1 LSART
6 PAAILHRLEQFG
18 VRLGLETTRSL
29 LAALGDPQR
38 RLATVLVAGTNGKGS
53 TAALLS
59 AMAAAAGYR
68 TALYTSPHLEA
79 VEERLRVD
87 GCAIAGERLAALLE
101 AVLETAAAVLPQ
113 PPTYFEAL
121 TAAAVLHFAE
131 RQVDL
136 AVLEVGMGGRLDA
149 TNATEPELSLIT
161 PISLDHREHL
171 GATLAAVA
179 GEKAGVLRPGRPA
192 WSGGQPP
199 EAAAAL
205 RRAAAACGAR
215 LAFADEAATVER
227 AARGWDGQRLVVRA
241 PRATHHLEIA
251 LLGAHQA
258 ENARLA
264 VLAAETLAD
273 LGWRRLEVA
282 AIRAGAVACRWPGR
296 LESLLLPGGRRVLL
310 DGAHNPDGIR
320 AVTEFVDELGE
331 PVDLLFGALADKPI
345 AEMLPPLLSRAASAV
360 LTTAPSPRA
369 VPAAQLAAWAGGR
382 AVLVEPDPSRALDL
396 VLRGEAPLLVCG
408 SLYLVGA
415 ARALLRQRFGVPP
428 PAAAITVGP
437 GPV

>member
-1 LSART
+1 LSRAT
-6 PAAILHRLEQFG
+6 PDAILHRLEQFG
-18 VRLGLETTRSL
+18 VRLGLATTRSL

-68 TALYTSPHLEA
+68 TALYTSPHLET
-79 VEERLRVD
+79 VEERLRID
-87 GCAIAGERLAALLE
+87 GRSIAGERLATLLE
-101 AVLETAAAVLPQ
+101 TVLAAAGAALPQ

-131 RQVDL
+131 RRVDL

-149 TNATEPELSLIT
+149 TNAMEPELSLIT

-171 GATLAAVA
+171 GASLAAVA
-179 GEKAGVLRPGRPA
+179 GEKAGVLRSARPA
-192 WSGGQPP
+192 WSSRQPP

-215 LAFADEAATVER
+215 LAFADAAATVER
-227 AARGWDGQRLVVRA
+227 AARGWQGQRLQVTTRRAAHDLEVV
-241 PRATHHLEIA
+241 

-264 VLAAETLAD
+264 VLAAETLCE
-273 LGWRRLEVA
+273 LGWERLDAV
-282 AIRAGAVACRWPGR
+282 AIRAGAAACRWPGR
-296 LESLLLPGGRRVLL
+296 LENVTLPGGRRVLL
-310 DGAHNPDGIR
+310 DGAHNADGIR
-320 AVTEFVDELGE
+320 VVAEFLDELGA
-331 PVDLLFGALADKPI
+331 PVDLLFGALADKPV
-345 AEMLPPLLSRAASAV
+345 AEMLPPLVARAATVV

-369 VPAAQLAAWAGGR
+369 VPAAQLAGLASGR
-382 AVLVEPDPSRALDL
+382 AVIVEPDPSRALAHA
-396 VLRGEAPLLVCG
+396 LRGAAPLLVCG

-415 ARALLRQRFGVPP
+415 VRGRLRRRFGVPP
-428 PAAAITVGP
+428 SASRPIGSGARS
-437 GPV
+437 